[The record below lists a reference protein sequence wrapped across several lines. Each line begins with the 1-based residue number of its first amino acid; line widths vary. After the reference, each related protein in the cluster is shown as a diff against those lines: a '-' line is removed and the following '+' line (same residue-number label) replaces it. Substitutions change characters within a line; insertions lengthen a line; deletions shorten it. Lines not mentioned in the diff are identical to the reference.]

1 MVDGIGLENQHTF
14 QRYRGFESHLN
25 HLYILYMLNQLLN
38 FQINFLELKYRIL
51 YSLFSFTITFFIYF
65 EYKIELFF
73 FISKNLL
80 FLQPYFIYTSL
91 FDPLIT
97 YFKLSFFYSI
107 LTVFPLLVYFF
118 LFFFLKSFF
127 TSYIYRINLIIY
139 IFYFITIFFYY
150 IFFNLFLNYFFNFLI
165 LYQRYSS
172 YSIFELRLEAT
183 ISQYYSLYINM
194 LGVYFTSILIPVI
207 FLILALIGFIKREF
221 FLGFKY
227 RKYVYLILIILLLI
241 LSPPD
246 LSVQLI
252 ILPVLLLIIEI
263 YLYLITF
270 YFLLN
275 EKN

>member
-1 MVDGIGLENQHTF
+1 
-14 QRYRGFESHLN
+14 
-25 HLYILYMLNQLLN
+25 
-38 FQINFLELKYRIL
+38 
-51 YSLFSFTITFFIYF
+51 
-65 EYKIELFF
+65 
-73 FISKNLL
+73 
-80 FLQPYFIYTSL
+80 
-91 FDPLIT
+91 
-97 YFKLSFFYSI
+97 
-107 LTVFPLLVYFF
+107 
-118 LFFFLKSFF
+118 
-127 TSYIYRINLIIY
+127 
-139 IFYFITIFFYY
+139 
-150 IFFNLFLNYFFNFLI
+150 
-165 LYQRYSS
+165 
-172 YSIFELRLEAT
+172 
-183 ISQYYSLYINM
+183 M